1 MMSPKMSGSN
11 CLTPGAHL
19 ADRLGFL
26 VFHVQVVL
34 NAGCCGSG
42 QLGTKIVDAVSW
54 VSPESLWGS
63 LLFPWTGVS
72 AGRGGWN
79 TLGCEGD

>member
-1 MMSPKMSGSN
+1 MSPKMSGSN

-34 NAGCCGSG
+34 NAGCCRSG

-54 VSPESLWGS
+54 VSPEKSLGELALPLDWCQRRAWG
-63 LLFPWTGVS
+63 
-72 AGRGGWN
+72 
-79 TLGCEGD
+79 LGYSGT